1 MNFFILSYYNRYPH
15 EKDTSGVWTGFA
27 ALLGGPIGCIMIGYL
42 SDRLENEYKIV
53 RAKSYIGIATS
64 LIAVPILLTE
74 FLINDCFVA
83 SVFMLFLYWLLSDG
97 FVAPCLAMIQ
107 YCIDVKYKTIA
118 IGMFF
123 FGQSISAIAVSWL
136 LGDVIGKAAET

>member
-1 MNFFILSYYNRYPH
+1 
-15 EKDTSGVWTGFA
+15 
-27 ALLGGPIGCIMIGYL
+27 MIGYL

-53 RAKSYIGIATS
+53 RAKSYIAIATS
-64 LIAVPILLTE
+64 LVAVPILLTE
-74 FLINDCFVA
+74 FLINNCFVA

-107 YCIDVKYKTIA
+107 YCIEVKYKTIA

-123 FGQSISAIAVSWL
+123 FGQSISAIAVSAV
-136 LGDVIGKAAET
+136 LGDLIGKAAET